1 MSELS
6 VNVILI
12 IAIVILGV
20 MLIWEHVSHS
30 KTKWDMDLLAY
41 DNRELSVTADRYRRD
56 MEEAQDIADYAIE
69 VIAEAREITI
79 GTIREARVRE
89 LERAFVDRRQQFQNR
104 KDIEE
109 SVDFII
115 KEPERIKAKEEK
127 DLQDEIEKMIG
138 GN

>member
-56 MEEAQDIADYAIE
+56 MEEAQDIADHAIE
-69 VIAEAREITI
+69 VIAEAREMTK
-79 GTIREARVRE
+79 GTIREARVNE
-89 LERAFVDRRQQFQNR
+89 LARAFVDRRR
-104 KDIEE
+104 K
-109 SVDFII
+109 
-115 KEPERIKAKEEK
+115 EK

-138 GN
+138 GI